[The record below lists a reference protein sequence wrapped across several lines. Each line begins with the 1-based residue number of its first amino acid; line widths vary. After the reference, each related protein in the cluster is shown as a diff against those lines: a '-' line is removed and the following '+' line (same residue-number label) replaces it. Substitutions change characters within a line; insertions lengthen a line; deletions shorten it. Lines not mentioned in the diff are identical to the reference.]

1 MKDSESGKPLGK
13 QDYIKINTILNR
25 KDGNLPFAYFCSDN
39 SNITWNCGYDAQ
51 QKIISIFS
59 CNDGINDNDRKIQE
73 LPNMQKALEFRD
85 MLIDNGW
92 QKVKP
97 PEIVV
102 KYNDG
107 KEKPLSRKQKR
118 FLAQKVNK
126 LSKNNPFD
134 DENPSENLPSSP
146 ENPLE
151 DDEK

>member
-1 MKDSESGKPLGK
+1 MNNEKPLK
-13 QDYIKINTILNR
+13 KEDYIRIDNILNR
-25 KDGNLPFAYFCSDN
+25 KEGNLPFAYFSPDN
-39 SNITWNCGYDAQ
+39 TNVTWNCGYDAQ

-73 LPNMQKALEFRD
+73 LPNLEEAIKYRD
-85 MLIDNGW
+85 TLIDNGW

-107 KEKPLSRKQKR
+107 TEKPLSRKQKR
-118 FLAQKVNK
+118 FLAQKINK

-134 DENPSENLPSSP
+134 DEEN
-146 ENPLE
+146 N
-151 DDEK
+151 EK